1 MVQRPTD
8 IGRLEFAVLS
18 SLRAAQLVR
27 GCIPLIDSGIHKKT
41 VTAQMEVAQ
50 MKVQRATAV
59 APEEFVE
66 PEIVELVPATTAE

>member
-1 MVQRPTD
+1 MVQRPAD

-50 MKVQRATAV
+50 LKVQRATAV

-66 PEIVELVPATTAE
+66 PEIVELVPATSAE